1 MSRRLIGCFL
11 LLASNMVVSTAY
23 AAQQACTTLMAV
35 VYPNA
40 EPYDWQVTDT
50 GVRQGLSVD
59 VLEALAEKTQLN
71 IQRVATKDAKK
82 ALREVRSGRVDL
94 IIGVRSEP
102 EQDPRLDYVS
112 PAYAEQNYRVWRRSA
127 EQVSLQQWPQLSGL
141 RGALEPKQLPSFDL
155 QAQLLAWPVSHV
167 ADNKTATQMVLDGR
181 ADYLIAEQHQQY
193 LRLQKAGQLDLF
205 EAIEPPVASH
215 QLFVAL
221 AKDSAC
227 NDQALRNKLS
237 KGLLALTQKGAAQS
251 RLDAVM
257 QRWQALHPSQPSV
270 VGE

>member
-1 MSRRLIGCFL
+1 M
-11 LLASNMVVSTAY
+11 
-23 AAQQACTTLMAV
+23 
-35 VYPNA
+35 
-40 EPYDWQVTDT
+40 
-50 GVRQGLSVD
+50 
-59 VLEALAEKTQLN
+59 
-71 IQRVATKDAKK
+71 
-82 ALREVRSGRVDL
+82 
-94 IIGVRSEP
+94 
-102 EQDPRLDYVS
+102 
-112 PAYAEQNYRVWRRSA
+112 
-127 EQVSLQQWPQLSGL
+127 
-141 RGALEPKQLPSFDL
+141 PSFDL

-167 ADNKTATQMVLDGR
+167 ADNKTAAQMVLDGR

-205 EAIEPPVASH
+205 EAIEPPVARH